1 MLDARAAADP
11 EFDLDSA
18 IANTLWHDA
27 RRYRVSITIGD
38 THNDV
43 SARAKL
49 FKGFDE
55 SAPGTAARRRADTI
69 YLPTLRNWG
78 RLLCPRNHQNQSHRQ
93 CLIRLQLN

>member
-1 MLDARAAADP
+1 MLDARATADP
-11 EFDLDSA
+11 EFDLDTA

-38 THNDV
+38 THNNAD
-43 SARAKL
+43 ARAKL

-69 YLPTLRNWG
+69 YLPVLRSWMAG
-78 RLLCPRNHQNQSHRQ
+78 FAARV
-93 CLIRLQLN
+93 IAKIKAIADV